1 MKRWLK
7 YSIALV
13 VSLTISLSLSLYI
26 QTRSRSSQKDL
37 FTQISKIRAE
47 ELKNAVENSLSLLK
61 SLEHYLTD
69 DFNFDQHDF
78 KKISASYLLN
88 TSYVRAL
95 SFNAYLLNHQRDSFS
110 SWNRL
115 NNDQSF
121 MIKQKNNEGKFV
133 FRDSAEYYVVVQFIE
148 PLAQNY
154 QALGFDIASDNTRD
168 LTIKAAISKK
178 KLQIT
183 APITLVQSEKLNN
196 GILALN
202 PIFKNEEVFG
212 FTVGVFDLDALIDK
226 SISKSNEYTL
236 VCADVTN
243 EPIEFYSNFPPGQE
257 YDLNFN
263 YQMNFFGRNWELRFY
278 SNYENSDTTLN
289 TIVLFLLMLSISTIF
304 LIVDKN
310 TETVKL
316 HLWESEKLNNQNE
329 LLLKEVHHRVK
340 NNLQVVNS
348 LLALE
353 SNRLNDE
360 RVKSILQKTQSRINS
375 MSYLHELL
383 YQNDDF
389 AEIYFRD
396 YVQKLVT
403 SLLSSMFNENIK
415 ISYLI
420 DENIIMRLER
430 CLSVGLIINELVTNS
445 LKYAFIDQPN
455 PEIVI
460 EVKKV
465 NDSLQFYYRDNGCG
479 IKSNAKNGLGSLLI
493 KRLIKQLKGREKKD
507 DQNMTTGFRLKF
519 ITPIQ

>member
-95 SFNAYLLNHQRDSFS
+95 SFNPYLLNDQRDYFS

-196 GILALN
+196 GTA
-202 PIFKNEEVFG
+202 PR
-212 FTVGVFDLDALIDK
+212 
-226 SISKSNEYTL
+226 S
-236 VCADVTN
+236 
-243 EPIEFYSNFPPGQE
+243 
-257 YDLNFN
+257 
-263 YQMNFFGRNWELRFY
+263 
-278 SNYENSDTTLN
+278 
-289 TIVLFLLMLSISTIF
+289 
-304 LIVDKN
+304 
-310 TETVKL
+310 
-316 HLWESEKLNNQNE
+316 H
-329 LLLKEVHHRVK
+329 
-340 NNLQVVNS
+340 
-348 LLALE
+348 
-353 SNRLNDE
+353 
-360 RVKSILQKTQSRINS
+360 
-375 MSYLHELL
+375 
-383 YQNDDF
+383 
-389 AEIYFRD
+389 
-396 YVQKLVT
+396 
-403 SLLSSMFNENIK
+403 
-415 ISYLI
+415 
-420 DENIIMRLER
+420 
-430 CLSVGLIINELVTNS
+430 
-445 LKYAFIDQPN
+445 
-455 PEIVI
+455 
-460 EVKKV
+460 
-465 NDSLQFYYRDNGCG
+465 
-479 IKSNAKNGLGSLLI
+479 LGSS
-493 KRLIKQLKGREKKD
+493 REKE
-507 DQNMTTGFRLKF
+507 QLV
-519 ITPIQ
+519 I